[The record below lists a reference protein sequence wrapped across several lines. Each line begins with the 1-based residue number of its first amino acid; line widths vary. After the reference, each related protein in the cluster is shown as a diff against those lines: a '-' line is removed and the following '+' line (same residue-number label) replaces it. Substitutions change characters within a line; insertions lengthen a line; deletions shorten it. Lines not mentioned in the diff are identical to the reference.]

1 MRLVVLFVTL
11 FFQVGFG
18 QQTQSPF
25 EAVQDFF
32 EAFHHQDFKALSH
45 SFSSS
50 AVLQRATYTEGQSIL
65 RNQDVSQFINRVVT
79 RPDNPIWNEVLGKP
93 TVQRASNL
101 ATVWVPFRFYLDQEL
116 SHCGINQFTLFWDG
130 AQWKILHL
138 IDTVLPC
145 QSE

>member
-1 MRLVVLFVTL
+1 MRLVVLFFIL

-18 QQTQSPF
+18 QQPQSPF
-25 EAVQDFF
+25 KAVQDFF
-32 EAFHHQDFKALSH
+32 EAFHHQDLKALSH

>member
-1 MRLVVLFVTL
+1 MRLVVLFVIL

-50 AVLQRATYTEGQSIL
+50 AVLQRATYIDGQSIL

-79 RPDNPIWNEVLGKP
+79 RPDIILFGMKYSE
-93 TVQRASNL
+93 NL
-101 ATVWVPFRFYLDQEL
+101 RFKELRILLPFGFPFDF
-116 SHCGINQFTLFWDG
+116 I
-130 AQWKILHL
+130 
-138 IDTVLPC
+138 
-145 QSE
+145 